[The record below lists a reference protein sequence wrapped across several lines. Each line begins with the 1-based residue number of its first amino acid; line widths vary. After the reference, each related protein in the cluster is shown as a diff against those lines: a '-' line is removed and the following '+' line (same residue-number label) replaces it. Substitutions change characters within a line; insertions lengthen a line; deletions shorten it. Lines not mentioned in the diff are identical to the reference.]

1 MAKNNKE
8 QLPDV
13 PETMEDYM
21 LQQLK
26 KTVILKDG
34 NTLKDPHLS
43 DILSPLWQG
52 GGYKAGV
59 EIRLAA

>member
-34 NTLKDPHLS
+34 STLRVQS
-43 DILSPLWQG
+43 SSPAFNFATSTSSTRNG
-52 GGYKAGV
+52 ASV
-59 EIRLAA
+59 

>member
-8 QLPDV
+8 QLPDI

-21 LQQLK
+21 LRQLK

-34 NTLKDPHLS
+34 STLRDPHDGHEQPTRQTQAFPS
-43 DILSPLWQG
+43 APVPR
-52 GGYKAGV
+52 KAT
-59 EIRLAA
+59 

>member
-1 MAKNNKE
+1 MAKNNKD

-26 KTVILKDG
+26 KTVILKG
-34 NTLKDPHLS
+34 RKNG
-43 DILSPLWQG
+43 IIAQQG
-52 GGYKAGV
+52 
-59 EIRLAA
+59 RMAA

>member
-1 MAKNNKE
+1 MAKNNKD

-21 LQQLK
+21 LRQLK

-34 NTLKDPHLS
+34 NTLKDPHDGHELT
-43 DILSPLWQG
+43 
-52 GGYKAGV
+52 AEV
-59 EIRLAA
+59 

>member
-8 QLPDV
+8 QLPDI

-21 LQQLK
+21 LRQLK

-34 NTLKDPHLS
+34 STLRDPHDGHERPHGHKDGQHL
-43 DILSPLWQG
+43 PEGKRQR
-52 GGYKAGV
+52 
-59 EIRLAA
+59 E

>member
-1 MAKNNKE
+1 MAKKDKE

-26 KTVILKDG
+26 KTVIL
-34 NTLKDPHLS
+34 N
-43 DILSPLWQG
+43 
-52 GGYKAGV
+52 
-59 EIRLAA
+59 